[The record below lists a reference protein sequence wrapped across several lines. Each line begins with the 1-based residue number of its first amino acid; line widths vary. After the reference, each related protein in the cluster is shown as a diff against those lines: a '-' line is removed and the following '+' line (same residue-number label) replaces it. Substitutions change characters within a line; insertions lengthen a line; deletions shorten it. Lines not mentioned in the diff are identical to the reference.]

1 MQSAITKAVKK
12 ADPKCAGSLASSC
25 SGGRQARFDANW
37 AIKGVL
43 LGKAAGYVLALAA
56 IVERMQ
62 REFSLAADV
71 SGSPEKPGGLKSNV

>member
-1 MQSAITKAVKK
+1 VCRFVGVIVQRQT
-12 ADPKCAGSLASSC
+12 PK
-25 SGGRQARFDANW
+25 ARFDANW

-71 SGSPEKPGGLKSNV
+71 SGSPEEPGELKSNA